1 MSFSSDIA
9 NNLIEKHETSAAMAN
24 INAVLAAMDV
34 EDELKP
40 SRNGGSEE
48 QVGFNGNISGGN
60 TMR

>member
-1 MSFSSDIA
+1 
-9 NNLIEKHETSAAMAN
+9 
-24 INAVLAAMDV
+24 MDV